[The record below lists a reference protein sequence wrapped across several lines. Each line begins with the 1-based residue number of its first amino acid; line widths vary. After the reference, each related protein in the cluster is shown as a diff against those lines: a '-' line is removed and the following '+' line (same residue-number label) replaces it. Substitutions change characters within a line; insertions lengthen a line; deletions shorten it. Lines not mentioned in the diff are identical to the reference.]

1 MAERIS
7 GTVFPLL
14 HLLQVEFKIA
24 VILCQLAGKDHAG
37 NKQQKRRHQYAG
49 THDQRREAQAQ
60 GQVAKYSAQ
69 KRAKKHRLIMPS
81 TAARVLKKPNGR

>member
-49 THDQRREAQAQ
+49 THDQRREARHKAGGEVFAQNRGQKAQADN
-60 GQVAKYSAQ
+60 A
-69 KRAKKHRLIMPS
+69 S

>member
-49 THDQRREAQAQ
+49 THDQRREARHKAGGKIFAQNRGQKAQAD
-60 GQVAKYSAQ
+60 
-69 KRAKKHRLIMPS
+69 MPS

>member
-49 THDQRREAQAQ
+49 THDQRREARHKAGGKIFAQ
-60 GQVAKYSAQ
+60 NRGQ
-69 KRAKKHRLIMPS
+69 KHRLIMPS